1 LVEVTD
7 MTAAKLD
14 VSDPG
19 TRRVVHSLKLFGLA
33 FMALPVTV
41 FAVFA
46 VAEGIG
52 LEEGWWGH
60 LLQLAAAVLLAVVA
74 WVRPRIGGPALI
86 LAGTVLTVW
95 MLLADG
101 GFAEKLAGA
110 AIVFA
115 PLIVAGAFFTLAG
128 NSTAR
133 APSHR

>member
-1 LVEVTD
+1 
-7 MTAAKLD
+7 
-14 VSDPG
+14 
-19 TRRVVHSLKLFGLA
+19 
-33 FMALPVTV
+33 
-41 FAVFA
+41 
-46 VAEGIG
+46 
-52 LEEGWWGH
+52 
-60 LLQLAAAVLLAVVA
+60 
-74 WVRPRIGGPALI
+74 
-86 LAGTVLTVW
+86 